1 MSAKFRSFGVDLFP
15 FLAVVVM
22 AAAVLIAALLAN
34 LFTVLG
40 SPEHMRITSIIR
52 SSGEGTPAGESKQ
65 PSLVDVYRDHLVIY
79 PEDVVVA
86 VRDMDRGGDAFARL
100 LDDVSADKDSR
111 YILLMARPG
120 SAAVVNL
127 LKKRIRARGVD
138 VGCELYEAGR
148 PAEFERAGGTTGR
161 KQAVR

>member
-22 AAAVLIAALLAN
+22 AAAVLVVALVAN
-34 LFTVLG
+34 LFTILG
-40 SPEHMRITSIIR
+40 SPDHIRITSILR
-52 SSGEGTPAGESKQ
+52 STGAGAAAGEAKQ
-65 PSLVDVYRDHLVIY
+65 PSAVDVYRDHLVIY
-79 PEDVVVA
+79 PDEVIVA
-86 VRDMDRGGDAFARL
+86 VRDMDREGDAFGRL
-100 LDDVSADKDSR
+100 LDDVSAAKDSR

-148 PAEFERAGGTTGR
+148 PAEFERVAGAAGGKR
-161 KQAVR
+161 VVR